1 MDTVQTPWLHQIIE
15 RNTEFTERIDTLH
28 HPLQR
33 EACPYAIIT
42 CMDPRVNLEAVGI
55 PPFTHDGRLGSQVR
69 IIRTLGAMSDHRSL
83 VVGVHLAGFKEIAV
97 MMHTDCGG
105 HLAYT
110 RIETLIDNMHT
121 NLSDTQFQAFAQ
133 MIGEPFQEN
142 LLDWLKAFNDPRD
155 AVKQEVSALKRQP
168 FLPQSLVIHGLVY
181 DLSTGAIEVVI
192 NGYDQ

>member
-15 RNTEFTERIDTLH
+15 SNTRFTERIDTHH

-33 EACPYAIIT
+33 ESCPYAIIT

-69 IIRTLGAMSDHRSL
+69 IIRTFGAMSDHRSL
-83 VVGVHLAGFKEIAV
+83 VMGIHLAGFEEIAF

-105 HLAYT
+105 QLAYT
-110 RIETLIDNMHT
+110 CIETLIDNMQT
-121 NLSDTQFQAFAQ
+121 NLSDTQFQTFTQ
-133 MIGEPFQEN
+133 MIGEPFQEK
-142 LLDWLKAFNDPRD
+142 LLDWLKAFDDPRD
-155 AVKQEVSALKRQP
+155 AVKQEVLALKHQP
-168 FLPQSLVIHGLVY
+168 FLPQTLVIHGLVY

-192 NGYDQ
+192 NGYEQ